1 MRKAEVISYFGG
13 VVKTAEALGLK
24 HPSVSGWPDI
34 IPEGRAY
41 QIEKITKGKLKFNPN
56 LYSHNNTHSVSS

>member
-24 HPSVSGWPDI
+24 HPSVSGWPEI

-41 QIEKITKGKLKFNPN
+41 QIENITKGKLKFNPD
-56 LYSHNNTHSVSS
+56 LYPHNDTRSVSA

>member
-13 VVKTAEALGLK
+13 VVKTAKALGLK

-56 LYSHNNTHSVSS
+56 LYLHNNTHSVSS

>member
-56 LYSHNNTHSVSS
+56 LYSHNNTHLVSS